1 MKAAINAA
9 SGGLGGAIAQATAQ
23 LLGKEN
29 VIAVARTPEKAAHLG
44 LETRAGD
51 YNDKAQLIEA
61 YQGAEVVLLVS
72 SNAAP
77 DERVAQHKNVI
88 EAAIEAG
95 AKRLVFTSIAGG
107 IRGGTF
113 SPIVQTMQE
122 TETLLENSDID
133 WTIGRNGLYIEPDFE
148 SVNHYIQEGK
158 ISNSAGETKCAY
170 TSREELGQAYAQ
182 MIANEGHR
190 SKIYNLTG
198 PAITQQE
205 LTNIINDTF
214 GVNLTYEAMTV
225 EAYEQDRIEELG
237 EYLGKIISGIYEAIH
252 KGDFDVDSDFESVVG
267 RPHETVKAFFAKHK
281 S

>member
-51 YNDKAQLIEA
+51 YNDKDQLTEA
-61 YQGAEVVLLVS
+61 YKGVDVVLLVS
-72 SNAAP
+72 SNAP
-77 DERVAQHKNVI
+77 PSERVAQHKNVI
-88 EAAIEAG
+88 EAAIAAG

-113 SPIVQTMQE
+113 SPIVKTMQE
-122 TETLLENSDID
+122 TEILLENSDID

-148 SVNHYIQEGK
+148 YVNNYIKAGK
-158 ISNSAGETKCAY
+158 IVNSAGEALCAY
-170 TSREELGQAYAQ
+170 TSREELGAAYAHI
-182 MIANEGHR
+182 IATEGHR

-198 PAITQQE
+198 PAITQQA
-205 LTNIINDTF
+205 LVDIINEMY
-214 GVNLTYEAMTV
+214 GANITYEAMAV
-225 EAYEQDRIEELG
+225 EAYEQDRVAELG
-237 EYLGKIISGIYEAIH
+237 EYMGKIISGIYEAIH
-252 KGDFDVDSDFESVVG
+252 KGDFDVDSDFEALLG
-267 RPHETVKAFFAKHK
+267 RPHETVLEFFEKHK
-281 S
+281 K

>member
-9 SGGLGGAIAQATAQ
+9 SGGLGGAIAQATAKI
-23 LLGKEN
+23 LGKEN
-29 VIAVARTPEKAAHLG
+29 VIAVARTPEKAARLG

-51 YNDKAQLIEA
+51 YNNKAQLIEA
-61 YQGAEVVLLVS
+61 YQGADVVLLVS

-77 DERVAQHKNVI
+77 DDRVAQHKNVI

-95 AKRLVFTSIAGG
+95 AKRVVFTSIAGG

-122 TETLLENSDID
+122 TEILLENSDTD

-148 SVNHYIQEGK
+148 SVNHYITEGK
-158 ISNSAGETKCAY
+158 VSNSAGDTKCAY

-205 LTNIINDTF
+205 LVDIINETY

-225 EAYEQDRIEELG
+225 EAYEQDRIAELG
-237 EYLGKIISGIYEAIH
+237 EYLGKIISGIYEAIY
-252 KGDFDVDSDFESVVG
+252 KGDFNIDSDFEAVVG
-267 RPHETVKAFFAKHK
+267 RPHETVREFFTKHK
-281 S
+281 Q